1 VSRVCHVDQPSQ
13 LDFLMEAMINQRQIN
28 VKDTSVAA
36 PFSGKALKISGRDE
50 KATVGKGEW

>member
-1 VSRVCHVDQPSQ
+1 
-13 LDFLMEAMINQRQIN
+13 MEAMINQRQIN